1 MKVRIAIWDTTSC
14 ELDDCI
20 SLYICRGAQA
30 AIVVYDITNEDTFER
45 ARSWVERL
53 QEIRPDVFVALV
65 GNKADLASARMVK
78 YEVIHVCCKV
88 HVCQIL

>member
-1 MKVRIAIWDTTSC
+1 MKVKIAIWDTAGS
-14 ELDDCI
+14 ERYDSM
-20 SLYICRGAQA
+20 SLYYCRGAQA
-30 AIVVYDITNEDTFER
+30 AIVVYDITNEDTFET

-53 QEIRPDVFVALV
+53 QEIRPIVFVALV